1 MGLKLQG
8 SHNWHKLPYV
18 SVDNT
23 LQMIGTSHHVLLVHP
38 VGIQEDILMH
48 TQLGVVSCT
57 QPLIAQWNIVKIKF
71 GIVLTNNHT

>member
-18 SVDNT
+18 YEDNT

-57 QPLIAQWNIVKIKF
+57 
-71 GIVLTNNHT
+71 